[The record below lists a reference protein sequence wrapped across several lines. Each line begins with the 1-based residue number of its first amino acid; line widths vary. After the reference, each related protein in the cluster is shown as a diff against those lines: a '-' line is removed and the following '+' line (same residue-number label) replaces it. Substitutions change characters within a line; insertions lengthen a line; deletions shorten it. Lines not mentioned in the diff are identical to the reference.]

1 MKLFYYN
8 MSTLLYA
15 ITTITLTNAAA
26 PATYSPT
33 PLFPTPSNG
42 SIIPITG
49 ATGFQCIVSVHV
61 SIWTS
66 IYKLHNQKNKV
77 CTKLNLAG
85 CGTNTLNPFIRSYV
99 NNEIQILGYN
109 YSLPLD
115 PCDFDTINMSW

>member
-49 ATGFQCIVSVHV
+49 ATGFQ
-61 SIWTS
+61 
-66 IYKLHNQKNKV
+66 L

>member
-66 IYKLHNQKNKV
+66 IYKLHNQKKQSMHK
-77 CTKLNLAG
+77 TKSSRMWYKYSKSIY
-85 CGTNTLNPFIRSYV
+85 TFI
-99 NNEIQILGYN
+99 
-109 YSLPLD
+109 
-115 PCDFDTINMSW
+115 CK